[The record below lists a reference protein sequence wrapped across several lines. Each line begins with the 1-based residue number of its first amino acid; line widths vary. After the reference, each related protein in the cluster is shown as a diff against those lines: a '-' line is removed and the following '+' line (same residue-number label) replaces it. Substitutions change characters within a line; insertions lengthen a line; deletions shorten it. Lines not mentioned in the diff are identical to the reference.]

1 METSDFDKIFREKVK
16 QADVVYEAEAERSK
30 PHVWAAVEK
39 ELETPA
45 VIVKWYYLA
54 AAVLLILLGTSS
66 LFFYSQ
72 QQHAE
77 ELRQFSKQ
85 LESIKQQYEKQDQ
98 NLQAKNEELNCL
110 QSEFKLLEQ
119 ELIHQESTDRVEASP
134 IYVYHKD
141 TVYIKELEIIN
152 QNLRPHTNESDT
164 VISSAESLVDLPQTQ
179 QEGTNQSNE
188 LIYPKFNS
196 TTKSKESNLTLKIKV
211 NSIATN

>member
-1 METSDFDKIFREKVK
+1 METSDFDKIFQEKVK
-16 QADVVYEAEAERSK
+16 QADGVYATEAERSK

-39 ELETPA
+39 ELEAPT

-66 LFFYSQ
+66 LFFFSQ
-72 QQHAE
+72 QQHNQ
-77 ELRQFSKQ
+77 ELKRFSKQ
-85 LESIKQQYEKQDQ
+85 LESIKLQYQKQDQ

-110 QSEFKLLEQ
+110 QLELKLLEQ
-119 ELIHQESTDRVEASP
+119 ELIQQETVDRVEASP

-152 QNLRPHTNESDT
+152 QNLSPYTTETDT
-164 VISSAESLVDLPQTQ
+164 VISAKESLVDLPSQNKS
-179 QEGTNQSNE
+179 TNQSNE

-196 TTKSKESNLTLKIKV
+196 SIKSKESNMSLKIKL
-211 NSIATN
+211 NAIATN